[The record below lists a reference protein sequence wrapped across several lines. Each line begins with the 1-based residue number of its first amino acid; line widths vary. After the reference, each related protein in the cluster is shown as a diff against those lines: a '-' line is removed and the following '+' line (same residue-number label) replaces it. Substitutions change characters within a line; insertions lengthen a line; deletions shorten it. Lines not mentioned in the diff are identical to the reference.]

1 MPVRV
6 SFLARY
12 AALPSLAGTS
22 FIPIAFVARLP
33 LAMLTVGTLTAVAVA
48 SGSYALGGLAAGA
61 VGLGA
66 ALGAPLL
73 GGLAD
78 RHGQRH
84 VVLAAGL
91 LNAAGMLAVVLAS
104 YPPPLAGETPPWAV
118 VAASFAAGLTT
129 PQVGPLARARWM
141 ALTAGRARR
150 ALELDAALSYEG
162 TADEVTFVLGP
173 ALVGAL
179 AALLG
184 PGVPLGVAAALTAVF
199 VGAFALHP
207 TAVAAHP
214 AGRDPHAR
222 VPARAWLIVLVPV
235 AAMTAMGTFF
245 GAMQAAVTAFA
256 GERGAAEVGG
266 LLYAAVGAT
275 SAVTALSVAAWS
287 PRIALPVRW
296 AACAAAMVLAALL
309 PLAADSF
316 ESLTAALLVLGL
328 PVGPIMVTVYA
339 VGGRVAPDGRAGTVM
354 TALASGLVAGTALGS
369 GLAGALAES
378 GGVAAAFGAPLGA
391 AAGLLVL
398 GAVAAA
404 AGWGN
409 HVD

>member
-1 MPVRV
+1 MPIRV

-12 AALPSLAGTS
+12 SALPALAGTS
-22 FIPIAFVARLP
+22 FIPIGFIARLP

-73 GGLAD
+73 GSLAD
-78 RHGQRH
+78 RHGQRR
-84 VVLAAGL
+84 VVFTAGL
-91 LNAAGMLAVVLAS
+91 LNAAAMLAVVLAGF
-104 YPPPLAGETPPWAV
+104 PPLGGGPAPWAV
-118 VAASFAAGLTT
+118 LAASLAAGLTT

-141 ALTAGRARR
+141 ELTAGRSRR

-184 PGVPLGVAAALTAVF
+184 PGVPLAVAAALTAVF
-199 VGAFALHP
+199 VSAFALHP
-207 TAVAAHP
+207 TAAGAHSTR
-214 AGRDPHAR
+214 ATARGR
-222 VPARAWLIVLVPV
+222 VPARAWLIVLVP
-235 AAMTAMGTFF
+235 AAGMTAMGTFF
-245 GAMQAAVTAFA
+245 GGIQAAVTAFA

-266 LLYAAVGAT
+266 LLYAALGAT

-287 PRIALPVRW
+287 PRFALPVRW
-296 AACAAAMVLAALL
+296 AACAVAMVVAALV
-309 PLAADSF
+309 PFAADSF

-378 GGVAAAFGAPLGA
+378 AGVSAALGVPLGA

-404 AGWGN
+404 ARWG
-409 HVD
+409 DRAD